1 MPRRIFVWA
10 VAAIA
15 SLFIAI
21 AAGPN
26 AEARSHYSRD
36 GGTPGR
42 FDFYV
47 LSLSWS
53 PSFCESNGG
62 RNGNRNNDEQC
73 NRGRPYAFV
82 VHGLWP
88 QYERGFPQNCGPA
101 QWIDRELIRSMT
113 DIMPAYGLVLH
124 EWKTHGTCSGL
135 SPEAYFRLVRRASE
149 RVKIPPRFVRVND
162 YLTIAPDEVER
173 AFIESNPGLAG
184 DMVSVTCDR
193 RHLREVRVCMNKDL
207 SFRACPE
214 AERRACRSPKV
225 VMPPVR
231 GR

>member
-1 MPRRIFVWA
+1 MAKRIFA
-10 VAAIA
+10 VLFAAA
-15 SLFIAI
+15 VVFALVQSA
-21 AAGPN
+21 N
-26 AEARSHYSRD
+26 ARSRQHHGEQS
-36 GGTPGR
+36 TPGQ
-42 FDFYV
+42 FDYYV

-53 PSFCESNGG
+53 PSFCESNSG
-62 RNGNRNNDEQC
+62 RNRNSDEQC

-88 QYERGFPQNCGPA
+88 QYERGFPQNCGEAP
-101 QWIDRELIRSMT
+101 WIDRELIRSMT

-135 SPEAYFRLVRRASE
+135 SGQDYFRLVRRANE
-149 RVKIPPRFVRVND
+149 HVKIPPRFVRVND
-162 YLTIAPDEVER
+162 YLTVSPNEIER

-193 RHLREVRVCMNKDL
+193 RHLREVRICMNKDL
-207 SFRACPE
+207 SFRACPD
-214 AERRACRSPKV
+214 AERRACRSPEV

>member
-1 MPRRIFVWA
+1 MPKRVFVWA
-10 VAAIA
+10 VAALAALA
-15 SLFIAI
+15 SILVI
-21 AAGPN
+21 PN
-26 AEARSHYSRD
+26 AEARSHYARES
-36 GGTPGR
+36 GTPGQ

-53 PSFCESNGG
+53 PSFCESNSG
-62 RNGNRNNDEQC
+62 RNGNRSSDEQC

-88 QYERGFPQNCGPA
+88 QYERGFPQNCGKA
-101 QWIDRELIRSMT
+101 QWVDRELIRSMT

-135 SPEAYFRLVRRASE
+135 SPDAYFRLVRRASE
-149 RVKIPPRFVRVND
+149 HVKIPPRFMRVND
-162 YLTIAPDEVER
+162 YLTISPDEVER

-184 DMVSVTCDR
+184 DMVSVNCDR

-214 AERRACRSPKV
+214 AERRACRSQKV